1 MFPERKKS
9 VFYVLAFLGL
19 LNVFVWLIVYDL
31 SKACF
36 LEVTFLDVGQGD
48 AIFIET
54 PQRNQILIDG
64 GPNSAILEKLN
75 TRMPFWDR
83 TIDLII
89 LTHPESDHL
98 TGLIEV
104 LKRYKVENILWTGII
119 RDTNEYQEWEKLVEN
134 EDAEIKIA
142 QAGQRINLSTF
153 AETSLHLLP
162 RPTSRG
168 SASEVDRYIE
178 ILYPFE
184 SLAGQE
190 FKDSNNSSIVA
201 KLVFGKNSFL
211 FTGDTYKSV
220 EKELIEKGISINS
233 DVLKVAHHGSK
244 TSTSQDFVREVFPQI
259 AVISAGRNNSYG
271 HPHQE
276 TLDTLAKYDITIFR
290 TDLQGDIE
298 IISDGK
304 NYGVSTF

>member
-119 RDTNEYQEWEKLVEN
+119 KDTNEYQEWEKLVEN

-142 QAGQRINLSTF
+142 QAGQRINLSTY
-153 AETSLHLLP
+153 ET
-162 RPTSRG
+162 
-168 SASEVDRYIE
+168 DKYIE
-178 ILYPFE
+178 VLYPFE

-190 FKDSNNSSIVA
+190 FKDSNNTSIVA

-233 DVLKVAHHGSK
+233 DILKVAHHGSK